1 MKFYS
6 VIVFVL
12 VSTST
17 FGAQP
22 KRVLLDVDPGIDD
35 TMAILLALRSPELQ
49 VEGITV
55 VAGNVPVDQGVVN
68 TLKILELAGRGDIP
82 VARGAAQPL
91 LGKLTTSKHVHGEN
105 GMGDVELPAPDLKPY
120 EGTAIDL
127 IVSKVEQH
135 PGEITLIPVG
145 PLTNIAMF
153 LRFRP
158 DLASQIC

>member
-1 MKFYS
+1 
-6 VIVFVL
+6 
-12 VSTST
+12 
-17 FGAQP
+17 
-22 KRVLLDVDPGIDD
+22 
-35 TMAILLALRSPELQ
+35 
-49 VEGITV
+49 

-68 TLKILELAGRGDIP
+68 TLKILALAGRGDIP
-82 VARGAAQPL
+82 VARGAAAPL

-105 GMGDVELPAPDLKPY
+105 GMGDVELPAPDLRPY

-158 DLASQIC
+158 DLASQIKEIVLMGGGSLGSRCRAFREVLRREGTKIVSPQGTKRVEMIDRTPVGV